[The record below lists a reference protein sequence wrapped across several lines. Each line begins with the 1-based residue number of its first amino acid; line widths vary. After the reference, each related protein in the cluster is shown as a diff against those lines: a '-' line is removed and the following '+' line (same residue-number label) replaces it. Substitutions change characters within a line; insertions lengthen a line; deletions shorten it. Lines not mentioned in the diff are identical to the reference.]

1 MTESDSDYS
10 IDITD
15 QICPMTFVKTKLML
29 EKLGPGQT
37 LAVRLQGVEP
47 LNNVPRNAK
56 DHGYEIVYF
65 EPENSDGPEDGVHL
79 LVLKKGS

>member
-1 MTESDSDYS
+1 MESDSDFS

-15 QICPMTFVKTKLML
+15 QVCPMTFVKTKLML

-37 LAVRLQGVEP
+37 LTVRLQGIEP

-65 EPENSDGPEDGVHL
+65 EPEDASGPKDGPHQ
-79 LVLKKGS
+79 LVLKKTI